1 MSSGNSS
8 GLEERESVFIAFLH
22 TERLQTL
29 VFIVP
34 DTVLSTAY
42 PALLIPL
49 SFSVTISRSLMLRT
63 QLENAEKPF
72 TNLVK
77 KMDTR

>member
-1 MSSGNSS
+1 MFSWLSFT
-8 GLEERESVFIAFLH
+8 L
-22 TERLQTL
+22 RLGTL

-34 DTVLSTAY
+34 DTVLSTGCYA
-42 PALLIPL
+42 LIPL
-49 SFSVTISRSLMLRT
+49 SFSVTICRSLMLRT